1 MFNKIL
7 YGIITFIL
15 IVVIYITSLLGII
28 YERQAVVLEQL
39 IDESVETKDFTNYIK
54 YSSLYYDPIT
64 PVISQHNS
72 DYNTSY
78 FRTVEVN
85 REGDTISQLIVFVM
99 AEDVTM
105 SDSEKNEADM
115 TRMEIWIDG
124 VKTYDT
130 KNDDAYQNFSISF
143 GLKEQSFYYY
153 NVLIEEDQFEVR
165 LFDYEGFIIETSDV
179 TTPLIDL
186 SDEEEIVAAGFE
198 TSYTVD
204 EIEDL
209 LEISD
214 HHWKIYMYIG
224 IFMVI
229 DIAFAFFIFRKKSQI

>member
-39 IDESVETKDFTNYIK
+39 IDDSVETKDFTNYIK
-54 YSSLYYDPIT
+54 YSSLYYDKLTPTIT
-64 PVISQHNS
+64 QDNA
-72 DYNTSY
+72 DYLITY

-99 AEDVTM
+99 ADDVTM
-105 SDSEKNEADM
+105 SDTEQNDLDL

-124 VKTYDT
+124 IKAYDT
-130 KNDDAYQNFSISF
+130 KNDEVYQNFSISY

-153 NVLIEEDQFEVR
+153 NYLIEDDAFEVR
-165 LFDYEGFIIETSDV
+165 LFDYEGFIVQTSQIS
-179 TTPLIDL
+179 TPLVDL
-186 SDEEEIVAAGFE
+186 NDEAAIVSAGFE

-204 EIEDL
+204 DIEAL

-214 HHWKIYMYIG
+214 HYWKIYMYIG